1 MFVPTN
7 MVLKRYLACQTFSKC
22 QPYSNES
29 CLSLG
34 TYTYKIEVDNQ
45 LNNCLWN
52 AVYQRCRCY
61 KYTYRT
67 CKITVEKNDRVAIA
81 LMILHH
87 NIKEYY
93 SKSI

>member
-45 LNNCLWN
+45 LNNCVCGALSIKDVGVINTPTVLAKSLW
-52 AVYQRCRCY
+52 RR
-61 KYTYRT
+61 
-67 CKITVEKNDRVAIA
+67 
-81 LMILHH
+81 MIELQLL
-87 NIKEYY
+87 
-93 SKSI
+93 